1 MRSKAVYATRA
12 WDRSPCRY
20 DRSPQIS
27 AVPESAGKLRPG
39 EDTLPSTLND
49 IRNEHRHPHPGYWLC
64 QGAGWS
70 LYFGASTVVAASDA
84 DLPWLQVPAQAAA
97 LSVVGFGL
105 SHLLRLIIRRW
116 DWTRLRWPGR
126 TGRVIGASLVLGV
139 AAATLGQF
147 LGLGDWQTA
156 NVYMARPSLI
166 FLVRTTNWT
175 ALFVVWSLVYFAVL
189 YVRDHRSAQLRESEL
204 ARALQASELRLLK
217 SQLNPHFLFNA
228 LNTVRALIADDPT
241 RAQDAVTKLARTLRY
256 TLQSG
261 QDELVTLDQELEIV
275 DDYLGLEALRLGER
289 LHVERSIAPQARGIR
304 IPVML
309 LQTLVENAIKHGIAE
324 LPAGGVLGICAR
336 ICDGALVLEVNNARP
351 EHPSLAAR
359 AGIGIGNAQTRLR
372 LLFGP
377 EATLDL
383 DLSRPARAL
392 ARVCLPVGR

>member
-1 MRSKAVYATRA
+1 M
-12 WDRSPCRY
+12 
-20 DRSPQIS
+20 
-27 AVPESAGKLRPG
+27 
-39 EDTLPSTLND
+39 
-49 IRNEHRHPHPGYWLC
+49 
-64 QGAGWS
+64 
-70 LYFGASTVVAASDA
+70 GASVA
-84 DLPWLQVPAQAAA
+84 
-97 LSVVGFGL
+97 
-105 SHLLRLIIRRW
+105 I
-116 DWTRLRWPGR
+116 
-126 TGRVIGASLVLGV
+126 GV
-139 AAATLGQF
+139 AAAALGYF
-147 LGLGDWQTA
+147 LGLAEWQSA
-156 NVYMARPSLI
+156 GVPSGMPSLL
-166 FLVRTTNWT
+166 FLVQATNWT
-175 ALFVVWSLVYFAVL
+175 FLFLVWSALYSAVL
-189 YVRDHRSAQLRESEL
+189 FFRDRRSAALRESEL

-289 LHVERSIAPQARGIR
+289 LHVERRIAPQARGIR

-336 ICDGALVLEVNNARP
+336 VSEGALVLEVQNARP
-351 EHPSLAAR
+351 EHPTVATR

-377 EATLDL
+377 EATFDL
-383 DLSRPARAL
+383 DLSRPERAL